1 MLMLLG
7 IKDAPLPFVESAFL
21 LLESSAQVGII
32 HPLLIK
38 FLERYLSCF
47 VDCINNP
54 HQPITFAF
62 LGKSVALG
70 QKSCMLR
77 HRW

>member
-1 MLMLLG
+1 MLLG
-7 IKDAPLPFVESAFL
+7 VKDAPLPFVERAFL
-21 LLESSAQVGII
+21 HLGSSAQVGII
-32 HPLLIK
+32 HPFLIK
-38 FLERYLSCF
+38 VLERHLSCF

-54 HQPITFAF
+54 HQLITFAF

-70 QKSCMLR
+70 PKSCRLR